1 MWLRRVAKY
10 FNLLPCPR
18 CGEGDGDGCGLLCP
32 ECRAA
37 LPLLPV
43 DAPHCP
49 GCGGVPDG
57 FLAMCRACMSCEDR
71 PWQDAATVMEYRDE
85 GALFMKRFKSG
96 HAPELARPLGFLAAE
111 KIRKLDWH
119 ADLVVPVPLRFF
131 RRWRR
136 LYNQS
141 ALFGERVGAEL
152 GIPCRDLL
160 VKLPGGEKQ
169 AGLSRA
175 KRLKNRL
182 RFKVRDP
189 EALRGK
195 NVILVDDIFTTGS
208 TLAAAAKALRSA
220 GPALIYVLSGARTPL
235 IYTRSVPRRKPAPTA
250 SGMERLSSKCS
261 SQLKSSSSAA
271 ATTPSAPPAR
281 SSQE

>member
-1 MWLRRVAKY
+1 MFRRISKF
-10 FNLLPCPR
+10 FNLLPCPV
-18 CGEGDGDGCGLLCP
+18 CGERDGDGCGLLCP
-32 ECRAA
+32 ECRAE
-37 LPLLPV
+37 LPLVPPE
-43 DAPHCP
+43 APHCP

-57 FLAMCRACMSCEDR
+57 LLAMCRACMSCGSR
-71 PWQDAATVMEYRDE
+71 PWQDAATVMEYRGE
-85 GALFMKRFKSG
+85 GAQFMKRFKSG

-111 KIRKLDWH
+111 KIRKLNWR
-119 ADLVVPVPLRFF
+119 ADLIVPVPLRFL

-141 ALFGERVGAEL
+141 SLFGERVGAEL
-152 GIPCRDLL
+152 GIPCRELL
-160 VKLPGGEKQ
+160 TKLPGGAKQ

-182 RFKVRDP
+182 RFEVKDP

-220 GPALIYVLSGARTPL
+220 GPAMIHVLSGARTPL
-235 IYTRSVPRRKPAPTA
+235 AYANRAPSRNPAPTA
-250 SGMERLSSKCS
+250 SGIDRLSSKCS
-261 SQLKSSSSAA
+261 SQLNSSSSAA
-271 ATTPSAPPAR
+271 TTTPSAPP
-281 SSQE
+281 SSTCHG

>member
-1 MWLRRVAKY
+1 MFRRISKF
-10 FNLLPCPR
+10 FNLLPCPV
-18 CGEGDGDGCGLLCP
+18 CGEGDGDGRGLLCP
-32 ECRAA
+32 ECRAE
-37 LPLLPV
+37 LPLIPP

-57 FLAMCRACMSCEDR
+57 LLAMCRACMSCDAR
-71 PWQDAATVMEYRDE
+71 LWQDAATVMEYRGE
-85 GALFMKRFKSG
+85 GAIFMKRFKSG

-111 KIRKLDWH
+111 KIRKLGWR
-119 ADLVVPVPLRFF
+119 ADLVVPVPLRFM

-152 GIPCRDLL
+152 GIPCRELL
-160 VKLPGGEKQ
+160 AKLPGGEKQ

-175 KRLKNRL
+175 KRLGNRL
-182 RFKVRDP
+182 RFKVKDP
-189 EALRGK
+189 EVLRGK

-220 GPALIYVLSGARTPL
+220 GPAMIYVLSGARTPL
-235 IYTRSVPRRKPAPTA
+235 AYASMLPSKKPAPTA
-250 SGMERLSSKCS
+250 SGMVKLSSRCS
-261 SQLKSSSSAA
+261 SQLNSSSTA
-271 ATTPSAPPAR
+271 ATSTPSAPP
-281 SSQE
+281 SSTCHG